1 MTAVDHSATPRATS
15 SATARRSRRGPGRA
29 VVGTVASVV
38 LLVVAVLASLF
49 VGARTVDPTVVWS
62 VLTALPGRVLSGDL
76 AAALAPG
83 SDAMMDE
90 VVVAARVPRTLAA
103 ILVGVATFV
112 GLLLCFVPGLVVMFF
127 TWFTLYF
134 VVDKNMP
141 ALEAIKASVSF
152 VNKNMGTLIGFFLA
166 ALVAYFVG
174 ALLCGIG
181 LLVAIPV
188 VIIAQAYTYRTLQGE
203 EVAA

>member
-1 MTAVDHSATPRATS
+1 MVTFVVQIIGWVISGALAGSSTSTLEYDPLTGQFERTGGSA
-15 SATARRSRRGPGRA
+15 GLFG
-29 VVGTVASVV
+29 
-38 LLVVAVLASLF
+38 ASLF
-49 VGARTVDPTVVWS
+49 VSAIFGFISYA
-62 VLTALPGRVLSGDL
+62 LTLIIQSGIIKGSLAITYGRKINFNEMFSGL
-76 AAALAPG
+76 NFVQIIIA
-83 SDAMMDE
+83 S
-90 VVVAARVPRTLAA
+90 
-103 ILVGVATFV
+103 IIVGLATFV

-203 EVAA
+203 SVAA